1 MSSRKLRFRPNAVAR
16 SLRTKQSQTVAVL
29 VPDITNPY
37 YPVLARGLQDALA
50 EAGYHVFICN
60 TDGMADKAA
69 EFLADVVQRR
79 VDGIVIEEHPLDAA
93 LARALVPSDVPI
105 VALQGTPE
113 SRGVDAVVLDEEAG
127 AFAVGRFLLELGH
140 RTFACLA
147 GPTGNRQRGF
157 IRALEDARVTLDW
170 DLVIADSWTR
180 VSGATAMEQLLAR
193 EVIPTAVFAANDLIA
208 IGAMD
213 AFRSWGLAVPQDVSL
228 VGFDDIEA
236 AALVTPPLTTVR
248 NSAYEAGR
256 AAAEILLERIAD
268 PSRPGTRQCVTSC
281 SLVKRSSAIP
291 LERSR
296 RRHRELPRTNIS

>member
-127 AFAVGRFLLELGH
+127 AFAVGRFY
-140 RTFACLA
+140 
-147 GPTGNRQRGF
+147 P
-157 IRALEDARVTLDW
+157 RAEGTER
-170 DLVIADSWTR
+170 
-180 VSGATAMEQLLAR
+180 LLA
-193 EVIPTAVFAANDLIA
+193 
-208 IGAMD
+208 
-213 AFRSWGLAVPQDVSL
+213 
-228 VGFDDIEA
+228 
-236 AALVTPPLTTVR
+236 
-248 NSAYEAGR
+248 
-256 AAAEILLERIAD
+256 
-268 PSRPGTRQCVTSC
+268 
-281 SLVKRSSAIP
+281 
-291 LERSR
+291 
-296 RRHRELPRTNIS
+296 